1 MEDADDEPL
10 FADDL
15 EGLSDQDDVPP
26 LPPPMPSFD
35 DVDGL
40 PRSPPPEPAAGV
52 ASNAEAGDGQPAQ
65 KKRKPLLT
73 LTNERIFSEKGIPYL
88 PKEFSKLKFRGKG
101 NEAADLAYLLKQY
114 EHWANRLFPKL
125 TSTDVTDRIESLAKK
140 KEFKGQLKDLR
151 RRWIRGSTPP
161 IIDDDDD
168 DMGNANSRG
177 SGDGATGAG
186 GDGATGTG
194 GDGASD
200 EDDDLWGDIR
210 ERPLA
215 TIRPHSRNVTHDA
228 EKENSPPSGNGAEGS
243 WKLALDTEDQRT
255 SEGGSRPK
263 GDSRSTEGSWK
274 LELKTEDQ
282 HTSEGSS
289 RSKGDSR
296 STEGS
301 WKLAMD
307 TEDHHTSEGSSR
319 SKGGSRST
327 EGSWKLAM
335 DTEDHHTSEG
345 SSRSKGDSRS
355 TEGSWK
361 LAMDTEDHHTSE
373 GGSRPK
379 GDSRSTEGSWKLA
392 LDTEDHHTSEG
403 SSRSKGGSKSTEGS
417 WKLAMDTEDHHT
429 SEGSSR
435 SKGDS
440 RSTEGSWKLALD
452 TEEHHTSEGSSRPK
466 GGSRSTEGS
475 WKLALDT
482 EEHHTSEG
490 SSRPKG
496 GSRSTEGSWKLE
508 LKTDDNHTLE
518 AISRSGGDRHSWR
531 SALGSDNS
539 HSPVLDKGDSH
550 GPKGRRLAASAN
562 ETPTEVVQG
571 QGYNGDGAEEFHF
584 DDRHLSP
591 VLEGRGYR
599 SSRELALDKDNR
611 CTTDIHGDDENSEP
625 HTESRDS
632 YTASPVLNSRRCSS
646 HKRQQLVWSDDS
658 EDELKLCIDEDSA
671 KEE

>member
-1 MEDADDEPL
+1 
-10 FADDL
+10 
-15 EGLSDQDDVPP
+15 
-26 LPPPMPSFD
+26 MPSFD

-168 DMGNANSRG
+168 DMGNADSRG

-379 GDSRSTEGSWKLA
+379 GDSRSTEAGPKEAARVLKAAGTLRWTQKTITPQRVA
-392 LDTEDHHTSEG
+392 AGPKED
-403 SSRSKGGSKSTEGS
+403 SKSTE
-417 WKLAMDTEDHHT
+417 
-429 SEGSSR
+429 EGSSR
-435 SKGDS
+435 SKGD
-440 RSTEGSWKLALD
+440 
-452 TEEHHTSEGSSRPK
+452 
-466 GGSRSTEGS
+466 SRSTEGS

-591 VLEGRGYR
+591 VLEGRGYH